1 MEKFEVS
8 VVMPCLNE
16 EETIGICINKAL
28 KALKEHSISG
38 EIVVVDN
45 GSTDGSAKIASSL
58 GSRVVR
64 QSEKGYGNAY
74 LKGFEE
80 AKGKFIVM
88 GDADD
93 SYDFLDIPRFVEPL
107 RQGYDMVMGSR
118 LKGKIMD
125 GAMPWH
131 HRYIGNPILTGM
143 LNVFFRSGISD
154 AHCGMRSI
162 SKVALNKLNLQTG
175 GMEFASEMV
184 IKASKA
190 NLNIAEIPITLYQ
203 DGRSGKPHLRS
214 FRDGWRHLRFMLLHS
229 PTYLF
234 MIPGLA
240 LFTPG
245 MLLLIWLLFGTLDIA
260 GHSFSIHTMVFVSLS
275 TLLGFQIMNLG
286 FYTKIYSYA
295 HYGEKDRLIF
305 FLTKHLTLERGIMA
319 AFVLLAVGLIPIVEI
334 VYFSFKYQFPL
345 MDRVKEAIFGMTFTM
360 LGIQAI
366 FSSFFFSIMWIGK
379 SPDTTAE

>member
-1 MEKFEVS
+1 MIEIEVS

-16 EETIGICINKAL
+16 AETIGICISKAL
-28 KALKEHSISG
+28 RALKENSISG
-38 EIVVVDN
+38 EVVVVDN
-45 GSTDGSAKIASSL
+45 GSTDSSSKIAESL
-58 GSRVVR
+58 GARVVR
-64 QSEKGYGNAY
+64 QPAKGYGNAY

-80 AKGKFIVM
+80 AKGTFIVM

-107 RQGYDMVMGSR
+107 RRGYDMVMGSR

-131 HRYIGNPILTGM
+131 HRYIGNPVLTGM

-162 SKVALNKLNLQTG
+162 TKAALKRINLQTG

-214 FRDGWRHLRFMLLHS
+214 FRDGWRHLRFMLLRA
-229 PTYLF
+229 PMYLF
-234 MIPGLA
+234 MIPGLL
-240 LFTPG
+240 LFLPG
-245 MLLLIWLLFGTLDIA
+245 LVLLCWLLLGPLEI
-260 GHSFSIHTMVFVSLS
+260 SRFSLNVHTMIFASLL
-275 TLLGFQIMNLG
+275 TLVGFNVINLG
-286 FYTKIYSYA
+286 LYAKYYSYT
-295 HYGEKDRLIF
+295 HYAEEDRLSRLIVEF
-305 FLTKHLTLERGIMA
+305 MTLERGLI
-319 AFVLLAVGLIPIVEI
+319 VSIGLLIVGLIPVSYILYYTFERD
-334 VYFSFKYQFPL
+334 FPV
-345 MDRVKEAIFGMTFTM
+345 MDKIKPAIFGLTFVV
-360 LGIQAI
+360 LGIQGI
-366 FSSFFFSIMWIGK
+366 FSSFFLSMLSIEDK
-379 SPDTTAE
+379 RL